1 MNKLLKCAG
10 YLLAAALIVPILIFF
25 GYPLV
30 VAFSGYAFP
39 APVHQDVSNIASIEI
54 LDTSLQREDVIDTL
68 DDSEIQPFMDI
79 LLEMK
84 SARYVND
91 PADRLGD
98 FTVKI
103 TYSDG
108 STDFI
113 GTEICA
119 YYSPDGRD
127 ESRGW
132 YYVENEKLLDL
143 INDYIDPADF
153 A

>member
-1 MNKLLKCAG
+1 MNKLLKGAG
-10 YLLAAALIVPILIFF
+10 VALAGVLVIPILIFF

-39 APVHQDVSNIASIEI
+39 APVHQEVSNIASIEI
-54 LDTSLQREDVIDTL
+54 LDTSLQREDVIYML
-68 DDSEIQPFMDI
+68 DNSEIQPFMDI

-108 STDFI
+108 YTDFI

-132 YYVENEKLLDL
+132 YYVDDEKLMDL
-143 INDYIDPADF
+143 IDDYIDPADY